1 MAAKNFGRVNVSI
14 TASTGGLTAGLSRA
28 GKQLTGFSSSV
39 GGMNGSL
46 AALSAQVSDGSV
58 LFSDL
63 SGLLA
68 TVAVSFKNGA
78 LATHLFRG
86 SIQLLMVTIKAL
98 LIPLLIVTSIT
109 EFFTALGSAA
119 RDLDESSK
127 SAKRLGMSMTTF
139 QNLSQVA
146 DEAGVSMGQLS
157 GLLTAMTRTLGNL
170 MNGSKSAQK
179 ALAGVGLTLA
189 DLQGLSPERQFE
201 LIAQRI
207 MALPTAAERTAAA
220 MSIFGRQGAAAMGL
234 ISDVAS
240 GAYSDIA
247 KLREQLGLNLT
258 DSQVKGIEMM
268 NDAIGR
274 TSMVFQGFI
283 NQFLAGL
290 APAIATVANLFVKFF
305 ADNESGFSIAETM
318 AAGLTA
324 RIRFVAGAIT
334 LVYGVLQLGA
344 AAWAKLGQ
352 VGMTAMGFLLQGLAS
367 VQEGIAVLMD
377 VMGMLGKGLVDLI
390 MVPIK
395 GIMSTLASLADTIGA
410 TDIAA
415 DLRLG
420 MQVADGLTQGWDSF
434 GDTVRGSTFLADA
447 ADAAFSEAAIYGDA
461 ADSLAASGLQNITS
475 PFAAFDEEFASVTA
489 QMQQAGGEAGAAAG
503 ESISKQIAASTQA
516 LKAIV
521 VGTSEGEAFRN
532 SIMRGADPR
541 LEGDA
546 QKETAENTGEMVE
559 QLDEL
564 NGNLAG
570 SGGFGLAAI
579 TV

>member
-58 LFSDL
+58 LFSDVG
-63 SGLLA
+63 GLLG
-68 TVAVSFKNGA
+68 TVALSFKNGA

-86 SIQLLMVTIKAL
+86 SIQLLIVTLKAL
-98 LIPLLIVTSIT
+98 LIPLGIVASIVG
-109 EFFTALGSAA
+109 FFRALGSAA
-119 RDLDESSK
+119 RDLDEASK
-127 SAKRLGMSMTTF
+127 SAQRLGMSMSVF

-146 DEAGVSMGQLS
+146 DEAGVSMGQMS
-157 GLLTAMTRTLGNL
+157 GLLTVMTRNLGNL
-170 MNGSKSAQK
+170 TNGSKSAQK
-179 ALAGVGLTLA
+179 AFAGIGLTLG
-189 DLQGLSPERQFE
+189 DLQALSPERQFE

-268 NDAIGR
+268 NDSIGR

-305 ADNESGFSIAETM
+305 AENTSGFSIAQTM
-318 AAGLTA
+318 ADGLTHY
-324 RIRFVAGAIT
+324 IRLLAGHVVRLTGAFQILSSFVGVFVAGA
-334 LVYGVLQLGA
+334 LKAFEGVTWALQNMLS
-344 AAWAKLGQ
+344 
-352 VGMTAMGFLLQGLAS
+352 AM
-367 VQEGIAVLMD
+367 
-377 VMGMLGKGLVDLI
+377 
-390 MVPIK
+390 
-395 GIMSTLASLADTIGA
+395 
-410 TDIAA
+410 
-415 DLRLG
+415 
-420 MQVADGLTQGWDSF
+420 
-434 GDTVRGSTFLADA
+434 ADA
-447 ADAAFSEAAIYGDA
+447 AEALPGIDVGLSSSLRSA
-461 ADSLAASGLQNITS
+461 ADSVSGFLTAPGDEAALWGQAAADNFGAGIQNITD
-475 PFAAFDEEFASVTA
+475 PFAAFDAEFASVTS
-489 QMQQAGGEAGAAAG
+489 QMQKAGAAAG
-503 ESISKQIAASTQA
+503 TSAGQSISTQLAASTKA

-521 VGTSEGEAFRN
+521 VGTSDGEAFRN

-546 QKETAENTGEMVE
+546 QKETAENTGEMVD

>member
-1 MAAKNFGRVNVSI
+1 
-14 TASTGGLTAGLSRA
+14 
-28 GKQLTGFSSSV
+28 
-39 GGMNGSL
+39 
-46 AALSAQVSDGSV
+46 
-58 LFSDL
+58 LFSDV
-63 SGLLA
+63 SGLLG
-68 TVAVSFKNGA
+68 TVALSFKNGA

-86 SIQLLMVTIKAL
+86 SIQLLIVTIKAL
-98 LIPLLIVTSIT
+98 LVPLAIVTSIT
-109 EFFTALGSAA
+109 SFFTALGSAA
-119 RDLDESSK
+119 RDLDEASK
-127 SAKRLGMSMTTF
+127 SAQRLGMSMTTF

-240 GAYSDIA
+240 GAYSDID
-247 KLREQLGLNLT
+247 KLREQLGVNLT
-258 DSQVKGIEMM
+258 GPQVKGIEMM
-268 NDAIGR
+268 NDSIGR
-274 TSMVFQGFI
+274 TSLVFQGFI

-290 APAIATVANLFVKFF
+290 APAITTVANLFVKFF
-305 ADNESGFSIAETM
+305 AKNESGFSIAETM
-318 AAGLTA
+318 AAGLTSA
-324 RIRFVAGAIT
+324 IRFVAGAIT

-352 VGMTAMGFLLQGLAS
+352 VGMTAMGFLLQGLAA

-521 VGTSEGEAFRN
+521 VGTSDGEAFRN
-532 SIMRGADPR
+532 AIMRGADPR

-546 QKETAENTGEMVE
+546 QKETAENTGEMVD

-570 SGGFGLAAI
+570 SGGFGLASI

>member
-14 TASTGGLTAGLSRA
+14 TASTGGLTAGLSQA

-46 AALSAQVSDGSV
+46 AALSAQVADGSV
-58 LFSDL
+58 LFSDV
-63 SGLLA
+63 SGLLGTIA
-68 TVAVSFKNGA
+68 LSFKNGA

-86 SIQLLMVTIKAL
+86 SIQLLLVTLKAL
-98 LIPLLIVTSIT
+98 LIPLGIVASVVG
-109 EFFTALGSAA
+109 FFRAIGSAA
-119 RDLDESSK
+119 RDLDEASK
-127 SAKRLGMSMTTF
+127 AARRLGMSMTTF

-146 DEAGVSMGQLS
+146 DEAGVSMGQMS
-157 GLLTAMTRTLGNL
+157 GLLTVMTRNLGNL
-170 MNGSKSAQK
+170 TNGSKSAQK
-179 ALAGVGLTLA
+179 AFAGIGLTLA
-189 DLQGLSPERQFE
+189 DLQGLSPDRQFE

-207 MALPTAAERTAAA
+207 MALPTAAERTTAA

-274 TSMVFQGFI
+274 MSMVFQGFI

-290 APAIATVANLFVKFF
+290 APAIATASTLFVKFF
-305 ADNESGFSIAETM
+305 AENTSGFSIAKTL
-318 AAGLTA
+318 ADALTSG
-324 RIRFVAGAIT
+324 IRNVAGA
-334 LVYGVLQLGA
+334 V
-344 AAWAKLGQ
+344 
-352 VGMTAMGFLLQGLAS
+352 
-367 VQEGIAVLMD
+367 
-377 VMGMLGKGLVDLI
+377 
-390 MVPIK
+390 
-395 GIMSTLASLADTIGA
+395 
-410 TDIAA
+410 
-415 DLRLG
+415 
-420 MQVADGLTQGWDSF
+420 
-434 GDTVRGSTFLADA
+434 TFLYGAFQVLSSFVGVFITGALKAFSAVTEAIGNMLSAMADA
-447 ADAAFSEAAIYGDA
+447 AEALPGMDVGLTSSLRNA
-461 ADSLAASGLQNITS
+461 ADSVSGLSTAAGDEAALWGQAAADNFAAGVQNIS
-475 PFAAFDEEFASVTA
+475 DPFAAFDAEFASVTA

-503 ESISKQIAASTQA
+503 ESISKQLAASTKA

-521 VGTSEGEAFRN
+521 VGTSDGEAFRN

-546 QKETAENTGEMVE
+546 QKETAENTGEMVD

-564 NGNLAG
+564 YGNLAG
-570 SGGFGLAAI
+570 SGGFGLATI
-579 TV
+579 TA